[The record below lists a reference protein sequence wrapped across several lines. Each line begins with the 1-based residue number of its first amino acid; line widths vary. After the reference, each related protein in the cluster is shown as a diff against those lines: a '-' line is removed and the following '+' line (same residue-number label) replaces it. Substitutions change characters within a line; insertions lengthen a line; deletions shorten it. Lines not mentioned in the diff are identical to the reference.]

1 MARIYFALLPHGCD
15 RACEFN
21 GRTKVL
27 SSAMALRNAELA
39 DALATLER
47 QMADEP
53 DVAAKTQLA
62 HRVAALRREQA
73 ARRKSPELA
82 LLLVNSASRAQSS
95 VEMPAASHA
104 GAFDSHLRW
113 PASHARGAARAN
125 DSAASR
131 CVRIDAPATPPVV
144 SQLKR
149 VARFFMIMIFRWGC
163 FQPGRCK
170 IRRRRGRFGR
180 AHNGGEHVG
189 ESEFAPEELIVK
201 FQDTGCG

>member
-1 MARIYFALLPHGCD
+1 
-15 RACEFN
+15 
-21 GRTKVL
+21 
-27 SSAMALRNAELA
+27 MALGNGELA
-39 DALATLER
+39 DALAALER

-82 LLLVNSASRAQSS
+82 LLLVNSADRAHSS
-95 VEMPAASHA
+95 VEMPATSHA

-131 CVRIDAPATPPVV
+131 CARIEAPATPPAV

-149 VARFFMIMIFRWGC
+149 RRPLFWIMIFRFFAFSDAAAKSGDGAGT
-163 FQPGRCK
+163 PE
-170 IRRRRGRFGR
+170 
-180 AHNGGEHVG
+180 AHATVRNSS
-189 ESEFAPEELIVK
+189 ESQNSSTPR
-201 FQDTGCG
+201 

>member
-1 MARIYFALLPHGCD
+1 
-15 RACEFN
+15 
-21 GRTKVL
+21 
-27 SSAMALRNAELA
+27 
-39 DALATLER
+39 
-47 QMADEP
+47 MADEP

-82 LLLVNSASRAQSS
+82 LLLVNSADRAHSS
-95 VEMPAASHA
+95 VEMPATSHA

-149 VARFFMIMIFRWGC
+149 
-163 FQPGRCK
+163 
-170 IRRRRGRFGR
+170 RRPVF
-180 AHNGGEHVG
+180 
-189 ESEFAPEELIVK
+189 SS
-201 FQDTGCG
+201 